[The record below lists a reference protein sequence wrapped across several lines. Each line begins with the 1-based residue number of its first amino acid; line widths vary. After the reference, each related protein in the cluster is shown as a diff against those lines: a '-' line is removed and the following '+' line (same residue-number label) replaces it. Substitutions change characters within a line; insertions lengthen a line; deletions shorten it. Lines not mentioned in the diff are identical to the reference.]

1 MGACSQSLYAS
12 MPALVSESLRWA
24 SLVSLGVG
32 WTEAVHRPLPVSS
45 KGRSMTLM
53 DGVFTLFNVGSS
65 VTAIRQGVYMIKEKH
80 KLFDICP
87 RITRTAAASFASSA
101 VLVTLS
107 IVSAWRNK
115 RGQPCSAYI
124 WSILGLLATAAII
137 DAMASAQHLWTSDRM
152 VLSDFN
158 YQNGVILVNIF
169 SVFFLLGSFLSTGLR
184 DRVIFKSHHLKS
196 RERGHDDT
204 SSPLGI
210 FVCWPLRT
218 HLANVVLR
226 SKVIMK
232 DVPLLPHRYKCGLL
246 LQQLSNHLSEGWH
259 KTMTTGRFVATILR
273 VLWIDVMWTVVS
285 TLGYFGS
292 VIIKVPILESLI
304 EAPDNWNRA
313 TSATLFAAASVAD
326 LLFCSYQT
334 HVSLRLCARVRSML
348 QAAIFSKMTRLSP
361 SALTRNP
368 SGYVVSVLGVDCV
381 QLSASALQFPLPI
394 IGSLCMPV
402 VLWVLALRA
411 GTVPAVGCA
420 LWLMIVLFLP
430 FPTSVLQNI
439 LWKRVMRFRD
449 ERLKSTADLLSS
461 VRVVK
466 LYAWEDAYLGTVGR
480 LRDAE
485 LAALLRTNLL
495 DGLMD
500 SLYSSTSSLLTI
512 ILFGL
517 LAAVGGTRTL
527 TPTLSFSCLYLLS
540 LTDMIT
546 NMMANTMRMRSL
558 VSLGLSRICKFCTE
572 EEQEERP
579 QDSKDPAI
587 QKGEVML
594 SECSFSWTQHSSH
607 TSSPVPSEAALR
619 NITFRAAPGSL
630 VGVVGFVGSG
640 KSSLL
645 AAILGDM
652 HRTRGVLRTSGSI
665 AYVSQ
670 VAAIYNMTVRDNITF
685 GKRFDPGL
693 YVRVIKACELLNDL
707 NSFPAG
713 DLTEVGEKGET
724 LSGGQKQRISLARAV
739 YSCSKIYLLD
749 DPLSALDATTRILV
763 CNQGSL
769 LKHMDLLLLMH
780 SGTASVF
787 TSVSE
792 LLQHKDTPRTVRA
805 ADSRQAK
812 GRQTAAK
819 RREQR
824 SRATKGPPLK
834 RPREL
839 SPDCDATVANADV
852 SSAADKEIEGVLM
865 FDEMSVRKSLHVRE
879 SDMALLGKVD
889 LAEHTKPTDQVKDG
903 DHVLVFLFRPFLGG
917 WSQTVGAF
925 CTSGAAPGSTVA
937 KLILQCIV
945 LLSNAGVIV
954 EAVTCDNSTSNR
966 SALNSLGV
974 SGDVTRVSTSF
985 EHPCD
990 SSKVIQ
996 AIIDPPHIFKC
1007 IRNNLLKA
1015 GKFLLPGDK
1024 EVQHSH
1030 FEALL
1035 DYEEQQAGLRAVPK
1049 LTKAHISP
1057 NAFQKLSVRLAV
1069 QLATLDKTTSRDDKN
1084 TLDQDEAKGRVTVE
1098 DAITSS
1104 KTAMEV
1110 AIALGRFSGVCGP
1123 LALLCFVA
1131 SAGAVAWQQLYVK
1144 EWTDAMVAGAASS
1157 TNWVGGLVAISL
1169 SDVLFRTAGGFLLA
1183 ASSQRLSRLMH
1194 RSMLEHLL
1202 ASPVSFFDSTSR
1214 GRILARFSLDLDAMD
1229 SRLFLGAKQSL
1240 QNAFITIAKLVVVGT
1255 QTPPVL
1261 AVGAVAIVV
1270 MSYAMKCSIQASNAG
1285 RYLESRHVSRMLQHV
1300 TETRDSLS
1308 TVRCLGA
1315 VPRFRRHYERLSDLG
1330 LRAFSTFSM
1339 CFRFSR
1345 FAAGSCGLLVVLA
1358 ALALSVALA
1367 GRDASPEASSSVGLA
1382 LSSSLSIP
1390 MMTVALCL
1398 SLYVVLQ
1405 VTVSFER
1412 DLEYT
1417 ELPAEVDVEKRA
1429 ADQGDSGDSLL
1440 VATAT
1445 LDDSWPS
1452 KGLVE
1457 FEKYSASYRPGTLP
1471 DVLKGVTFVVEPHEK
1486 VGVVGR
1492 TGAGKSSLVLAL
1504 LRVLRASRGRI
1515 LIDGVD
1521 VSTVPLRKL
1530 RSAITVIPQ
1539 DPSLVRGSLRDNLDP
1554 TRSHSDAQLW
1564 TALRQVHLSDTVA
1577 GRHEGLLLETGDGGS
1592 NLSVGQR
1599 QLVCLARA
1607 LLRGPKILVLDE
1619 ATSQMD
1625 GDTDRLIQAT
1635 LRDAFAECTVI
1646 AIAHRIHT
1654 VLDYD
1659 KILVMSEGTVL
1670 EYGPVKTLLSDTTSA
1685 FYAMARNA
1693 GALPFDVQCPDIAAS
1708 AGR

>member
-158 YQNGVILVNIF
+158 YQNGVVLVNIF

-226 SKVIMK
+226 SKVIME

-292 VIIKVPILESLI
+292 VVIKVPILESLI

-685 GKRFDPGL
+685 GKRLDPGL

-739 YSCSKIYLLD
+739 YSCSNIYLLD
-749 DPLSALDATTRILV
+749 DPLSALDATVAARIFKHVIGKNGLLRNTTRILV

-812 GRQTAAK
+812 GRQIAA
-819 RREQR
+819 RE
-824 SRATKGPPLK
+824 G
-834 RPREL
+834 
-839 SPDCDATVANADV
+839 
-852 SSAADKEIEGVLM
+852 
-865 FDEMSVRKSLHVRE
+865 
-879 SDMALLGKVD
+879 
-889 LAEHTKPTDQVKDG
+889 
-903 DHVLVFLFRPFLGG
+903 
-917 WSQTVGAF
+917 
-925 CTSGAAPGSTVA
+925 
-937 KLILQCIV
+937 
-945 LLSNAGVIV
+945 
-954 EAVTCDNSTSNR
+954 
-966 SALNSLGV
+966 
-974 SGDVTRVSTSF
+974 
-985 EHPCD
+985 
-990 SSKVIQ
+990 
-996 AIIDPPHIFKC
+996 
-1007 IRNNLLKA
+1007 
-1015 GKFLLPGDK
+1015 
-1024 EVQHSH
+1024 
-1030 FEALL
+1030 
-1035 DYEEQQAGLRAVPK
+1035 
-1049 LTKAHISP
+1049 
-1057 NAFQKLSVRLAV
+1057 
-1069 QLATLDKTTSRDDKN
+1069 RDDKN

-1530 RSAITVIPQ
+1530 RSAVTVIPQ

-1564 TALRQVHLSDTVA
+1564 TALRQAHLSDVVA
-1577 GRHEGLLLETGDGGS
+1577 GRQEGLLLETGDGGS

-1625 GDTDRLIQAT
+1625 GDTDHLIQAT

-1693 GALPFDVQCPDIAAS
+1693 GALPFDVHCPDIATS

>member
-1 MGACSQSLYAS
+1 MLK
-12 MPALVSESLRWA
+12 PA
-24 SLVSLGVG
+24 
-32 WTEAVHRPLPVSS
+32 H
-45 KGRSMTLM
+45 
-53 DGVFTLFNVGSS
+53 
-65 VTAIRQGVYMIKEKH
+65 
-80 KLFDICP
+80 
-87 RITRTAAASFASSA
+87 
-101 VLVTLS
+101 S
-107 IVSAWRNK
+107 IS
-115 RGQPCSAYI
+115 
-124 WSILGLLATAAII
+124 
-137 DAMASAQHLWTSDRM
+137 
-152 VLSDFN
+152 
-158 YQNGVILVNIF
+158 
-169 SVFFLLGSFLSTGLR
+169 
-184 DRVIFKSHHLKS
+184 
-196 RERGHDDT
+196 
-204 SSPLGI
+204 
-210 FVCWPLRT
+210 
-218 HLANVVLR
+218 
-226 SKVIMK
+226 
-232 DVPLLPHRYKCGLL
+232 
-246 LQQLSNHLSEGWH
+246 
-259 KTMTTGRFVATILR
+259 
-273 VLWIDVMWTVVS
+273 
-285 TLGYFGS
+285 
-292 VIIKVPILESLI
+292 SLI

-313 TSATLFAAASVAD
+313 TSAVLFAAASVAD

-334 HVSLRLCARVRSML
+334 HVSLRLCSRLRSML
-348 QAAIFSKMTRLSP
+348 QAAIFTKMTRLSP

-527 TPTLSFSCLYLLS
+527 TPALSFSCLYLLS

-572 EEQEERP
+572 EEQEERL
-579 QDSKDPAI
+579 QDSKDPTI
-587 QKGEVML
+587 QKGEVTL

-619 NITFRAAPGSL
+619 DVTFRAAPGSL

-652 HRTRGVLRTSGSI
+652 HRTRGILRTSGSI

-685 GKRFDPGL
+685 GKQFDPGL

-739 YSCSKIYLLD
+739 YSCSNIYLLD
-749 DPLSALDATTRILV
+749 DPLSALDPTVAARVFKHVIGKNGLLRNTTRILV

-769 LKHMDLLLLMH
+769 LKHMDLLVLMH
-780 SGTASVF
+780 SGSASVF
-787 TSVSE
+787 TTVSE

-805 ADSRQAK
+805 AESRQAK
-812 GRQTAAK
+812 ARQ
-819 RREQR
+819 
-824 SRATKGPPLK
+824 
-834 RPREL
+834 
-839 SPDCDATVANADV
+839 
-852 SSAADKEIEGVLM
+852 
-865 FDEMSVRKSLHVRE
+865 MS
-879 SDMALLGKVD
+879 
-889 LAEHTKPTDQVKDG
+889 TTDG
-903 DHVLVFLFRPFLGG
+903 
-917 WSQTVGAF
+917 
-925 CTSGAAPGSTVA
+925 
-937 KLILQCIV
+937 
-945 LLSNAGVIV
+945 
-954 EAVTCDNSTSNR
+954 
-966 SALNSLGV
+966 
-974 SGDVTRVSTSF
+974 
-985 EHPCD
+985 
-990 SSKVIQ
+990 
-996 AIIDPPHIFKC
+996 
-1007 IRNNLLKA
+1007 
-1015 GKFLLPGDK
+1015 
-1024 EVQHSH
+1024 
-1030 FEALL
+1030 
-1035 DYEEQQAGLRAVPK
+1035 
-1049 LTKAHISP
+1049 
-1057 NAFQKLSVRLAV
+1057 
-1069 QLATLDKTTSRDDKN
+1069 RDDKD

-1098 DAITSS
+1098 DTITSS
-1104 KTAMEV
+1104 KTSLEV
-1110 AIALGRFSGVCGP
+1110 AMALGRLSGVCGP
-1123 LALLCFVA
+1123 LALLCFVT

-1144 EWTDAMVAGAASS
+1144 EWTDAMVAGAGSS
-1157 TNWVGGLVAISL
+1157 ANWVGGLVAISL

-1202 ASPVSFFDSTSR
+1202 ASPVSFFDSTPR
-1214 GRILARFSLDLDAMD
+1214 GRILARFSLDLDALD

-1261 AVGAVAIVV
+1261 AVGVVAIVV
-1270 MSYAMKCSIQASNAG
+1270 ISYAMKCSIQASNAG

-1315 VPRFRRHYERLSDLG
+1315 VPRFKLHYERLSDLG
-1330 LRAFSTFSM
+1330 LRAFAAFAM

-1358 ALALSVALA
+1358 ALAFAVALA
-1367 GRDASPEASSSVGLA
+1367 GREASAEASSSVGLA

-1417 ELPAEVDVEKRA
+1417 ELPAEVDVEKSA
-1429 ADQGDSGDSLL
+1429 ADQGDADDSLL
-1440 VATAT
+1440 AAPAA
-1445 LDDSWPS
+1445 LGESWPS
-1452 KGLVE
+1452 KGVVE
-1457 FEKYSASYRPGTLP
+1457 FENYSASYRPGILP

-1521 VSTVPLRKL
+1521 VSTVPLRRL

-1564 TALRQVHLSDTVA
+1564 RALRQAHLSDAVA
-1577 GRHEGLLLETGDGGS
+1577 GRQEGLLFETGDGGS

-1670 EYGPVKTLLSDTTSA
+1670 EYGPVKALLSDTSSA
-1685 FYAMARNA
+1685 FYTMAKNA
-1693 GALPFDVQCPDIAAS
+1693 GALPFDAQCRDNATS
-1708 AGR
+1708 TEL